1 MQERIFISPKKPIPA
16 IVAEWIVQTLR
27 KDKSTA
33 ILEKTLVIVPTKS
46 SAKNLREEIF
56 EEIDRENINAISGL
70 SITTLET
77 VIAELTS
84 GQNIATSPQRIAA
97 WLNALAN
104 SKNCNCIFPN
114 GMPARENL
122 FETANALDK
131 LSGIVSEKLSS
142 FADVAQFLQNDK
154 SNSNGYELSLWRE
167 LEKLELEYK
176 KNLRENSL
184 TCKYE
189 AITSAIEN
197 AKLDFDNIVIAV
209 NPDSP
214 ALLEKFLESA
224 KRHSK
229 VFILIASD
237 TSATHAFD
245 AIGRPSI
252 PFFENIPIDILEKNT
267 FIFSSIKDE
276 AQAVAELASQ
286 YGANAKNIIGV
297 SCEQTENA
305 DAFKTAMA
313 KKNILAK
320 IPENRKFAES
330 MLYKLIKIAAEH
342 RESDLFF
349 DFAKALENPLMNL
362 WITSKFEISTSE
374 LFRLIDDI
382 RERLVPNT
390 TTALLENLR
399 SKGETKNFEIINI
412 ALKCLS
418 DISSD
423 APDAIT
429 KQAEELVL
437 NLEQNLTENQCATF
451 EKEAFKLLKDKVVE
465 IHQAFAIFNFRP
477 AEVSELL
484 LAALQ
489 KSGAADDTSE
499 AILLNNWIEIFWSR
513 KPQLLLCDMN
523 DGIVPLA
530 ESENQFITDTLKHR
544 LGIKNSSQ
552 RRARDTYMLAQL
564 LKTRPN
570 AVQVLFS
577 VKDASEAPIM
587 PSRILMQAENLPE
600 RIAFLFQEPASSKL
614 ELSAPTLLPIKIDE
628 SLPQNFSMSA
638 SKFNS
643 YLNSPLDFYVK
654 YILQAREIEA
664 DKSEMDAIQFGNLF
678 HLIMRKFALSKIKNS
693 TDAQEISSFLNSE
706 LDAISAREF
715 GIEISAQL
723 RVQLFIMRQK
733 LNAVAKVQA
742 QHASE
747 GWQIWGEPERR
758 FKIEIASMIVTGAI
772 DRIDYNEKL
781 KKYLIIDYKTYNN
794 VSQKITQTSHYEKTD
809 ENDNPIWTNLQMP
822 LYALAMRPIIDECDC
837 AYFASP
843 QETSETTIDI
853 WSIPE
858 DVLSSAQRK
867 MEEIIS
873 DISSGKFLDDNT
885 PKYGICSDTFALSN
899 KTLLTMAKNERI

>member
-1 MQERIFISPKKPIPA
+1 MQEQIFISPKKPIPA
-16 IVAEWIVQTLR
+16 IVAEWIVQNLR
-27 KDKSTA
+27 LNKSNA
-33 ILEKTLVIVPTKS
+33 SLKKTLVIVPTKS

-56 EEIDRENINAISGL
+56 QEIERENINAISGL

-84 GQNIATSPQRIAA
+84 GQKIATSPQRIAA
-97 WLNALAN
+97 WLNVLAH

-114 GMPARENL
+114 GMPTRENL
-122 FETANALDK
+122 FETANALDN
-131 LSGIVSEKLSS
+131 LSGIISEKLSS
-142 FADVAQFLQNDK
+142 FADVIQFLQNDK
-154 SNSNGYELSLWRE
+154 SNSNNYELSLWRE
-167 LEKLELEYK
+167 LEKLEFEYK

-189 AITSAIEN
+189 AVTNAIKN

-209 NPDSP
+209 NPDAP
-214 ALLEKFLESA
+214 ALLERFIESA
-224 KRHSK
+224 KQHSK
-229 VFILIASD
+229 VFILIASEA
-237 TSATHAFD
+237 SQTHAFD

-252 PFFENIPIDILEKNT
+252 PFFENISIDISEKNT
-267 FIFSSIKDE
+267 FIFASVKDE
-276 AQAVAELASQ
+276 AQAVAELVSR
-286 YGANAKNIIGV
+286 YGTDAKNILGI

-305 DAFKTAMA
+305 DIFKTAMA
-313 KKNILAK
+313 KKNIFAK
-320 IPENRKFAES
+320 IPEKRKFSES
-330 MLYKLIKIAAEH
+330 MLFKLIKIAAKH
-342 RESDLFF
+342 RESNLFL
-349 DFAKALENPLMNL
+349 DFAKALENPLLNL

-390 TTALLENLR
+390 TTALLENLY
-399 SKGETKNFEIINI
+399 SKGETKNFEIINF
-412 ALKCLS
+412 ALKCLY

-423 APDAIT
+423 TPDAIT
-429 KQAEELVL
+429 NQTEELVS
-437 NLEQNLTENQCATF
+437 NLEQALNENQCTKF
-451 EKEAFKLLKDKVVE
+451 EKEAFVLLKDKLVE
-465 IHQAFAIFNFRP
+465 ISQAFSIFKLSP
-477 AEVSELL
+477 VEVSELL
-484 LAALQ
+484 LSALQ
-489 KSGAADDTSE
+489 KSGSADDTSD

-530 ESENQFITDTLKHR
+530 ESENQFITDTLKLR

-577 VKDASEAPIM
+577 TKDASEAPII

-600 RIAFLFQEPASSKL
+600 RITFLFQEPTNSKL
-614 ELSAPTLLPIKIDE
+614 ELSAPTLLPIKIDKGIPE
-628 SLPQNFSMSA
+628 HFSMSA

-678 HLIMRKFALSKIKNS
+678 HLIMRKFALSKIKSS
-693 TDAQEISSFLNSE
+693 TNAQEISSFFNSE
-706 LDAISAREF
+706 LDTISANEF
-715 GIEISAQL
+715 GTEVSAQL

-758 FKIEIASMIVTGAI
+758 FKIDIASMPVTGAI
-772 DRIDYNEKL
+772 DRIDYNQSL
-781 KKYLIIDYKTYNN
+781 GKYLIIDYKTYNN
-794 VSQKITQTSHYEKTD
+794 VSANITQTSHYEKTD

-822 LYALAMRPIIDECDC
+822 LYALAMRPIIGKCDC

-858 DVLSSAQRK
+858 NIISNAQRK

-873 DISSGKFLDDNT
+873 DISSGKFLDDNA
-885 PKYGICSDTFALSN
+885 PKYGICPDTFALSN